1 METFQLL
8 HLAQSYNRRSIDGT
22 DYRSTSSQ
30 QTPPVPQTRPSAP
43 IVSRSLPA
51 SSASVT
57 RAQSSGA
64 PTTNTPA
71 SGARPLARGLIFAA
85 AAHMVFASRIVT
97 DAFITPEEVAKTQ
110 EWAGPACLDALS
122 AI

>member
-8 HLAQSYNRRSIDGT
+8 HLAQSYNRRSINET
-22 DYRSTSSQ
+22 DYRSTSDQ
-30 QTPPVPQTRPSAP
+30 HAPVTQTLPPAPQ
-43 IVSRSLPA
+43 VSRSLLA

-57 RAQSSGA
+57 RVQA
-64 PTTNTPA
+64 PTPNTPA
-71 SGARPLARGLIFAA
+71 RPQARGLIFAA

-110 EWAGPACLDALS
+110 EWAGRACLDAL
-122 AI
+122 AAV

>member
-8 HLAQSYNRRSIDGT
+8 HLAQSYNRRST
-22 DYRSTSSQ
+22 NETNYRSTSGQHAPPVSQ
-30 QTPPVPQTRPSAP
+30 TNPPVPE
-43 IVSRSLPA
+43 VSRSLPA
-51 SSASVT
+51 SYASIT
-57 RAQSSGA
+57 TAQSPGA
-64 PTTNTPA
+64 PTPNTPA
-71 SGARPLARGLIFAA
+71 RPQARGLIFAA

-110 EWAGPACLDALS
+110 EWAGRACLDALA